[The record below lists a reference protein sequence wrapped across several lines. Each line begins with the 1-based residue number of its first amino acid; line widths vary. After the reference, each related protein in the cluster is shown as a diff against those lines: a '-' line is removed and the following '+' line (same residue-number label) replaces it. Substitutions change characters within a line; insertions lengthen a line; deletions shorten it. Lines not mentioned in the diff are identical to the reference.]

1 MPETT
6 GSQAAQSLDVFVVL
20 AIIPV
25 FVALLR
31 AMEIS
36 KMILRALHSV
46 PEHAWYRSHVPC
58 QSGLI
63 LCAFPATPGLALG
76 VNGNR
81 FHVLC

>member
-36 KMILRALHSV
+36 KMILRALYSV
-46 PEHAWYRSHVPC
+46 PEHA
-58 QSGLI
+58 
-63 LCAFPATPGLALG
+63 
-76 VNGNR
+76 
-81 FHVLC
+81 

>member
-36 KMILRALHSV
+36 KMIL
-46 PEHAWYRSHVPC
+46 
-58 QSGLI
+58 
-63 LCAFPATPGLALG
+63 CAFPATPGLALG

>member
-46 PEHAWYRSHVPC
+46 PEHA
-58 QSGLI
+58 
-63 LCAFPATPGLALG
+63 
-76 VNGNR
+76 
-81 FHVLC
+81 